1 MAIKQ
6 IRIGNLRIIEDM
18 VLEPDPGLNLIWGKN
33 GSGKTTVLEAIY
45 LLGRGKSF
53 RKAEQDQLTREGQD
67 QLHLFANIDDGP
79 RIHKLGFAKGQGVT
93 QAKLDGS
100 RVTRMSDLAK
110 TLPLTIITP
119 SSHEILERGPQYRR
133 RFLDWGVFHVEP
145 GFKNA
150 FERYSRCLKQR
161 NAALRSRGK
170 FDNTWDRE
178 LVEAGEMITSLRENY
193 FTHLTKKIESLVSQL
208 LAIGELEVAWA
219 RGWTEKSDLAEC
231 IKDSERGDIQ
241 AGYTR
246 YGPHRADLTIKL
258 QGQKIEKVASRGQQK
273 MFVAVMHLAQVEVAK
288 EMSGTESIIL
298 IDDLTS
304 ELDQTN
310 REILLG
316 HLARLGNQVV
326 ITGVEDISKNNPGF
340 SGVFHVEQGSISGL

>member
-6 IRIGNLRIIEDM
+6 IRIDNLRIIEEM
-18 VLEPDPGLNLIWGKN
+18 ILEPDLGLNLIWGAN
-33 GSGKTTVLEAIY
+33 GSGKTTVLEAVY

-53 RKAEQDQLTREGQD
+53 RKAEHDQLTRKGQDQLT
-67 QLHLFANIDDGP
+67 LFAHIDDGNNQ
-79 RIHKLGFAKGQGVT
+79 HKLGFAKGQGVT

-110 TLPLTIITP
+110 TIPLTIITP

-145 GFKNA
+145 SFRNA

-161 NAALRSRGK
+161 NAALRNRGG

-178 LVEAGEMITSLRENY
+178 LVQAGQVITNLREKY
-193 FTHLTKKIESLVSQL
+193 FTHLATKIESLVSQL
-208 LAIGELEVAWA
+208 LTIGYLEVEWA
-219 RGWTEKSDLAEC
+219 RGWTEKSDLAQC
-231 IKDSERGDIQ
+231 IQDSEQGDIQ

-246 YGPHRADLTIKL
+246 YGPHRADLSIKL
-258 QGQKIEKVASRGQQK
+258 QGQKIEKIASRGQQK
-273 MFVAVMHLAQVEVAK
+273 MFVAVMHLAQVEMAK
-288 EMSGTESIIL
+288 ELSDTESIIL

-310 REILLG
+310 RNILLG
-316 HLARLGNQVV
+316 HLAKLGNQVL
-326 ITGVEDISKNNPGF
+326 ITGVENISQHNPEF
-340 SGVFHVEQGSISGL
+340 SGVFHVEQGSISRL